1 MKKIIFALAV
11 VLAGLSMQ
19 SCSLHD
25 ETDVF
30 GQPAAE
36 RVDEAIKSDK
46 QLLESSPNGWKLTY
60 YTGEDYSG
68 GGYTYLIKFHNGNA
82 TVAGDMAGKADST
95 CTSSYNVIADQS
107 IVLTFDTHNPLIH
120 KFGTP
125 TSSSI
130 SGEEGDYE
138 FIVLDT
144 KPDSIFLQGRKWGN
158 KMVMSRIP
166 ENVSWT
172 AQLDSIQKV
181 ADGIYYNNRVVY
193 QNDSIG
199 TCWLDDYT
207 RRAVVRVD
215 GDSISLPYTVS
226 TTGVSLME
234 PVTVKG
240 EKLQEFTFD
249 KDTHVLTPKGQAADL
264 SVNGYLPEDYQ
275 YIDFFEGP
283 WNLICHSTDDN
294 NNETQTALEYRIEFT
309 YYSPIYLKGKINI
322 NGLPFDLFFRYD
334 RKEGAISLV
343 QQYADDPSKQYA
355 YANVAPVSFAKGGRF
370 NWTDELMGRWNEQAQ
385 MVKFKNSNPKAQ
397 YPIDS
402 YVFLATNNA
411 GSPVYENGNLVSLA
425 ALTYIQGMTK
435 VK

>member
-11 VLAGLSMQ
+11 ALASFGLQ

-30 GQPAAE
+30 GKPAAE
-36 RVDEAIKSDK
+36 RVDEAIQSDK
-46 QLLESSPNGWKLTY
+46 QLLESAQNGWKLTY
-60 YTGEDYSG
+60 YTGEEYSG
-68 GGYTYLIKFHNGNA
+68 GGYTYLIKFHDGNA
-82 TVAGDMAGKADST
+82 TVAGDMAGKSDST
-95 CTSSYNVIADQS
+95 CTSSYNVIADES

-138 FIVLDT
+138 FVVLDVT
-144 KPDSIFLQGRKWGN
+144 QDSIFLKGRKWGN

-172 AQLDSIQKV
+172 AQLDSIQQV
-181 ADGIYYNNRVVY
+181 ADGVYYNNRLVY

-199 TCWLDDYT
+199 TFWFDDYT
-207 RRAVVRVD
+207 RRAVMRVN
-215 GDSISLPYTVS
+215 GDSISMPYTVT
-226 TTGVSLME
+226 TTGVKLMD
-234 PVTVKG
+234 PVIVKNQT
-240 EKLQEFTFD
+240 LQEFTFN
-249 KDTHVLTPKGQAADL
+249 KDTHVLSPKGQDGTLAVD
-264 SVNGYLPEDYQ
+264 GYLPEDYQ

-283 WNLICHSTDDN
+283 WNLICHATDDN
-294 NNETQTALEYRIEFT
+294 NKETQTVQEYRVEFT

-322 NGLPFDLFFRYD
+322 NGLPFDLYFRYD

-343 QQYADDPSKQYA
+343 QQYADDPSKKYA
-355 YANVAPVSFAKGGRF
+355 YANVAPVSFAKNGRF
-370 NWTDELMGRWNEQAQ
+370 NWTDELMGKWNEKEQ
-385 MVKFKNSNPKAQ
+385 MVKFKNSNPKAE

-402 YVFLATNNA
+402 YVFLATNNS
-411 GSPVYENGNLVSLA
+411 GSPIYEDGNLVSLA
-425 ALTYIQGMTK
+425 ALTYIQGMKK